1 MSMMIETPYGPVA
14 EEDVYMLSSE
24 AARHIGVSHTTL
36 AKLTD
41 NGTIRSYPTIGGYH
55 IYRYSDV
62 EKIAQSYRDNPPRKG
77 IYRQR
82 HMDR

>member
-1 MSMMIETPYGPVA
+1 MSAMIETPYGPVA

-36 AKLTD
+36 AKLTES
-41 NGTIRSYPTIGGYH
+41 GVIRAYPTIGGYH

-62 EKIAQSYRDNPPRKG
+62 EKVAQGYRANPPRRG

-82 HMDR
+82 HIER